1 MAQIYI
7 PSRTSTREIPPPGMH
22 RGVCYLIAEL
32 GTQPTSFGP
41 KPKPKPKPQLLMM
54 FELMEPFSPSG
65 KPYALARRY
74 TLTSARLGKLW
85 QDLES
90 WFGRVLTD
98 EALTKINLAQLI
110 GAVATVVVKHELRGD
125 KTYAN
130 TTSLIPPA
138 PGTAKR
144 ATPTLDP
151 VAFSLSEG
159 HLQTARQPAKRSGLL
174 CGRHQK
180 SPPNPERIGQ

>member
-144 ATPTLDP
+144 ATPTLNP

-159 HLQTARQPAKRSGLL
+159 HLQTARRPAKRSGLL